1 MVPDRKKLVFANLV
15 CIKSSNNIE
24 SIINHWNLKYF
35 SLKLCGIIETF
46 SRPPYI
52 TKKGVSIAGLFLHCP
67 ELHFLKNPRNL
78 IERLLFINYTSRPI
92 LRFIWQV
99 QGSPLII
106 PIKQK
111 KNIKHFFSIFIFHHE
126 FAACTK
132 NLWPFIFYLFM
143 FFYFIIFSFNM
154 LWKTQA

>member
-1 MVPDRKKLVFANLV
+1 MVPNRKKLVFANLV

-106 PIKQK
+106 PIKQNK
-111 KNIKHFFSIFIFHHE
+111 KLKTFFFNIYISPWICCLYKE
-126 FAACTK
+126 FVA
-132 NLWPFIFYLFM
+132 
-143 FFYFIIFSFNM
+143 FYFLSFYVF
-154 LWKTQA
+154 LFYYFFV